1 MEDNVTLPKLTE
13 IDVLN
18 TDIKTVLENDP
29 NYLELIESI
38 DKALEESS
46 MIVVVTESD
55 VAVAANFISNFKKIE
70 KRIESYRKE
79 LVQPLMEKKADIDS
93 FFKEIPNR
101 FNNELKRL
109 NKEVLDFKIKL
120 QDEARKKAI
129 EERKRLEE
137 EALQSAIKEGRDEP
151 AIIPE
156 IIPQTKKISEM
167 NAAKVHTRK
176 TKTITIINEALI
188 PREYLMPDEQK
199 IRAERMKYEA
209 CNEDGSLVKSTIPGV
224 EFTFNE
230 SVV

>member
-1 MEDNVTLPKLTE
+1 VTLPKLTD

-29 NYLELIESI
+29 NYLELIENI
-38 DKALEESS
+38 DKALDESS

-55 VAVAANFISNFKKIE
+55 VAAAANFIANFKKIE
-70 KRIESYRKE
+70 KRIEAYRKE

-101 FNNELKRL
+101 FSDELKRL
-109 NKEVLDFKIKL
+109 NKEVLDFKAKL
-120 QDEARKKAI
+120 QEEARKKAL

-137 EALQSAIKEGRDEP
+137 EALNDAISKGKDEP

-156 IIPQTKKISEM
+156 VIPQVKKISEM
-167 NAAKVHTRK
+167 NVAKVHTRR
-176 TKTITIINEALI
+176 TKTISIVDEFLI

-209 CNEDGSLVKSTIPGV
+209 CNEDGTLVKSTIPGV

>member
-1 MEDNVTLPKLTE
+1 VTLPKLSE

-29 NYLELIESI
+29 NYLELIENI
-38 DKALEESS
+38 DKALDESS
-46 MIVVVTESD
+46 MTVVVTESD
-55 VAVAANFISNFKKIE
+55 VSAAANFIANFKKIE
-70 KRIESYRKE
+70 KRIESLRKE
-79 LVQPLMEKKADIDS
+79 LVQPLVDKKAEVDS
-93 FFKEIPNR
+93 FFKEIPSR
-101 FNNELKRL
+101 FNDELRRL
-109 NKEVLDFKIKL
+109 NKEVLDFKTKL
-120 QDEARKKAI
+120 QEEARKKAL

-156 IIPQTKKISEM
+156 VIPQVKKISEM
-167 NAAKVHTRK
+167 NASKVHTRR
-176 TKTITIINEALI
+176 TKTITIVNEALI

-199 IRAERMKYEA
+199 IRAERMKYET

>member
-1 MEDNVTLPKLTE
+1 MTLPKLSE

-29 NYLELIESI
+29 NYLELIENI
-38 DKALEESS
+38 DKALDESS

-55 VAVAANFISNFKKIE
+55 VAAAANFIANFKKIE
-70 KRIESYRKE
+70 KRIESLRKE
-79 LVQPLMEKKADIDS
+79 LVQPLVDKKAEVDS
-93 FFKEIPNR
+93 FFKEIPSR
-101 FNNELKRL
+101 FNDELRRL
-109 NKEVLDFKIKL
+109 NKEVLDFKTKL
-120 QDEARKKAI
+120 QEEARKKAL

-156 IIPQTKKISEM
+156 VIPQVKKISEM
-167 NAAKVHTRK
+167 NAVKVHTRR
-176 TKTITIINEALI
+176 TKTITIVNEALI

-209 CNEDGSLVKSTIPGV
+209 CNEDGGLVKSTIPGV

>member
-1 MEDNVTLPKLTE
+1 MTLPKLAD

-29 NYLELIESI
+29 NYLELLENI

-55 VAVAANFISNFKKIE
+55 VAAAANFISNFKKIE

-79 LVQPLMEKKADIDS
+79 LVQPLMEKKADIDA
-93 FFKEIPNR
+93 FFKEIPSK
-101 FNNELKRL
+101 FADELNRL

-120 QDEARKKAI
+120 QEEARKKAV

-137 EALQSAIKEGRDEP
+137 EALQNAIKEGRDEP

-156 IIPQTKKISEM
+156 VIPQTKKISEM
-167 NAAKVHTRK
+167 NTLRVTTRR
-176 TKTITIINEALI
+176 TKTIRVIDEKLI
-188 PREYLMPDEQK
+188 PREYLIPDEKK
-199 IRAERMKYEA
+199 IRAERMKYDFEA
-209 CNEDGSLVKSTIPGV
+209 KSTIPGV
-224 EFTFNE
+224 EFTFDE

>member
-1 MEDNVTLPKLTE
+1 VTLPKLAD

-29 NYLELIESI
+29 NYLELLENI

-55 VAVAANFISNFKKIE
+55 VAAAANFISNFKKIE

-79 LVQPLMEKKADIDS
+79 LVQPLMEKKADIDA
-93 FFKEIPNR
+93 FFKEIPSK
-101 FNNELKRL
+101 FADELNRL

-120 QDEARKKAI
+120 QEEARKKAV

-137 EALQSAIKEGRDEP
+137 EALQNAIKEGRDEP

-156 IIPQTKKISEM
+156 VIPQTKKISEM
-167 NAAKVHTRK
+167 NTLRVTTRR
-176 TKTITIINEALI
+176 TKTIRVIDEKLI
-188 PREYLMPDEQK
+188 PREYLIPDEKK
-199 IRAERMKYEA
+199 IRAERMKYDFEA
-209 CNEDGSLVKSTIPGV
+209 KSTIPGV
-224 EFTFNE
+224 EFTFDE

>member
-1 MEDNVTLPKLTE
+1 MTLPKLVD

-29 NYLELIESI
+29 NYLELLENI

-55 VAVAANFISNFKKIE
+55 VAAAANFISNFKKIE

-93 FFKEIPNR
+93 FFKGIPSK
-101 FNNELKRL
+101 FADELNRL
-109 NKEVLDFKIKL
+109 NKEVLDFKIKI
-120 QDEARKKAI
+120 QEEARKKAV

-137 EALQSAIKEGRDEP
+137 EALQNAIKEGRDEP

-156 IIPQTKKISEM
+156 VIPQTKKISEM
-167 NAAKVHTRK
+167 NTLRVTTRR
-176 TKTITIINEALI
+176 TKTIRVTDEKLI
-188 PREYLMPDEQK
+188 PREYLIPDEKK
-199 IRAERMKYEA
+199 IKAERMKYEA
-209 CNEDGSLVKSTIPGV
+209 CNEDGTLIKSTIPGV
-224 EFTFNE
+224 EFSYEE

>member
-1 MEDNVTLPKLTE
+1 MTIPKLAD

-29 NYLELIESI
+29 NYLELLENI

-55 VAVAANFISNFKKIE
+55 VAAAANFISNFKKIE

-93 FFKEIPNR
+93 FFKEIPSK
-101 FNNELKRL
+101 FADELNRL

-120 QDEARKKAI
+120 QEEARKKAV

-137 EALQSAIKEGRDEP
+137 EALQNAIKEGRDEP

-156 IIPQTKKISEM
+156 VIPQTKKISEM
-167 NAAKVHTRK
+167 NTLRVTTRR
-176 TKTITIINEALI
+176 TKTIRVIDEKLI
-188 PREYLMPDEQK
+188 PREYLVADEKK
-199 IRAERMKYEA
+199 IRAERMKYDFEA
-209 CNEDGSLVKSTIPGV
+209 KSTIPGV
-224 EFTFNE
+224 EFTFDE